1 MRNISEAV
9 TIRLKELLDER
20 GLSVYKLERRSAVSH
35 DTLKSIM
42 KGKTK
47 GVNLK
52 TLIALSDG
60 LGITVS
66 EFLNSELFS
75 YDNLNTKAPKLRI
88 NVISGLRVIC
98 RSDEYKITSSIK
110 IIAYSAA
117 RIARLLSLT
126 PKSGG
131 R

>member
-60 LGITVS
+60 LGITMS

-75 YDNLNTKAPKLRI
+75 YDNLNM
-88 NVISGLRVIC
+88 
-98 RSDEYKITSSIK
+98 D
-110 IIAYSAA
+110 
-117 RIARLLSLT
+117 
-126 PKSGG
+126 
-131 R
+131 

>member
-20 GLSVYKLERRSAVSH
+20 GLSVYKFERRSAVSH

-75 YDNLNTKAPKLRI
+75 YDNLNM
-88 NVISGLRVIC
+88 
-98 RSDEYKITSSIK
+98 D
-110 IIAYSAA
+110 
-117 RIARLLSLT
+117 
-126 PKSGG
+126 
-131 R
+131 

>member
-20 GLSVYKLERRSAVSH
+20 GLSVYKLERGSAVSH

-60 LGITVS
+60 LVITVS

-75 YDNLNTKAPKLRI
+75 YDNLNM
-88 NVISGLRVIC
+88 
-98 RSDEYKITSSIK
+98 D
-110 IIAYSAA
+110 
-117 RIARLLSLT
+117 
-126 PKSGG
+126 
-131 R
+131 

>member
-35 DTLKSIM
+35 DTLKSII

-75 YDNLNTKAPKLRI
+75 YDNLNM
-88 NVISGLRVIC
+88 
-98 RSDEYKITSSIK
+98 D
-110 IIAYSAA
+110 
-117 RIARLLSLT
+117 
-126 PKSGG
+126 
-131 R
+131 

>member
-66 EFLNSELFS
+66 EFLDSELFS
-75 YDNLNTKAPKLRI
+75 YDNLNM
-88 NVISGLRVIC
+88 
-98 RSDEYKITSSIK
+98 D
-110 IIAYSAA
+110 
-117 RIARLLSLT
+117 
-126 PKSGG
+126 
-131 R
+131 